1 MANKITCTCGH
12 SWNKSDSSKKDMN
25 VCHICGKDNT
35 MKNGGWLDKYEQGGL
50 VLKQKTHDNY
60 GKKPNANYP
69 EVTLPPGFVGQGYN
83 IQGRNYSPAWG
94 GQFQNGGNLMP
105 PMAGA
110 DQTVPMAQK
119 GTRQPIYTSDPQ
131 DPRLR
136 NYQDSLNLYKAYQ
149 MQDKLMGPG
158 SGPSDYKFK
167 WTTDELKKGRVKKIV
182 KGLEEVGP
190 ISEDFQSEK
199 DQFKKG
205 FNDFTSRRE
214 DKKLIDYYESLG
226 FGPNQI
232 MYHSS
237 PDVISDKIRA
247 IGTYFDGTANSPIYK
262 KPVQP
267 VVYKKPILEKPS
279 LSVDLPNIE
288 LTDVRPSIAQPTFEQ
303 ARVDMSKPTKYSY
316 TYPTFDKDVQKTMY
330 FPDRSSWKTFV
341 EQQRGAS
348 SQEGKDYG
356 SATGQFAMGGSIPG
370 AVGFTYARTAGAAPS
385 EGPYAKK
392 TLPSAQDGEEV
403 TYTHNP
409 SGSREAY
416 TLKRT
421 VTPYTSKRDI
431 RRLTQMPT
439 DPRQVNFLSNYAGA
453 IGEPGLEG
461 FQYPTSVPFE
471 GKKHWNIDRFIIDPQ
486 FGTSYPEL
494 RNQASTREEM
504 RNNVLADMYKYNM
517 LQNPDKRGKAWR
529 QAKRFVRTEIDP
541 RTSGAY
547 YEEAVRSKLPF
558 AAGSITDAVDE
569 SYMRG
574 FGIAQSSAQS
584 PEISDDDFYTADFKN
599 KPITESRAKEVATDW
614 LRNYKGLSKKQAKQY
629 IQSLPT
635 YTKFRAVNSS
645 KPSNNTAT
653 CPPGY
658 EFNYEVQECLPKKS
672 KFGGVTETLPSAQDG
687 LMTGKDYYEQWMNS
701 PMYKQM
707 LETSVQGPELERISQ
722 GRTKSY
728 SLPYSVVPTN
738 FEDPTV
744 GGERRYRVRTPLTAT
759 SKELEEM
766 TSALRYA
773 AANPKDKDAVRK
785 AKQIMEPT
793 ITGWDVLINKQFK
806 PGTARYESTLAHELG
821 HLTDAPFV
829 PGKLSASDLKKF
841 DTRDYIPASDKE
853 KIKKYTE
860 NKTLDEYNK
869 YLSNPKET
877 RQFLNELRY
886 VGKTQGI
893 YDPFTEKITV
903 DKFRKISGDQSP
915 SKDALLHLYSED
927 EIVDMLNS
935 ISKAPQEGIPT
946 AQNGQEMSFYQHGLD
961 WTPRNISRNG
971 GWLDKFEEGGEIVK
985 DNEGYWNPQNW
996 GKPVEINSNKITMEG
1011 VLEPLLGVS
1020 DTGDTQ
1026 MMYPGKNYTFNG
1038 TKVVEYP
1045 REYFTARDGKS
1056 VNRAD
1061 EYPLEKLDNL
1071 LNFTNYNKPQKAK
1084 NGWLD
1089 KYQ

>member
-1 MANKITCTCGH
+1 
-12 SWNKSDSSKKDMN
+12 
-25 VCHICGKDNT
+25 
-35 MKNGGWLDKYEQGGL
+35 MKNLQSIPEYTVVDSIDNNPNVTGRYEGDTNKLLITKGAPEHVKTHELNHYLNTGGAGDYMRTIHGEIAKNELLPQSQVQGVYKDKYDYFSNPDEVHSRIM
-50 VLKQKTHDNY
+50 VLREKV
-60 GKKPNANYP
+60 GIKPN
-69 EVTLPPGFVGQGYN
+69 E
-83 IQGRNYSPAWG
+83 
-94 GQFQNGGNLMP
+94 
-105 PMAGA
+105 
-110 DQTVPMAQK
+110 
-119 GTRQPIYTSDPQ
+119 
-131 DPRLR
+131 
-136 NYQDSLNLYKAYQ
+136 
-149 MQDKLMGPG
+149 
-158 SGPSDYKFK
+158 
-167 WTTDELKKGRVKKIV
+167 
-182 KGLEEVGP
+182 
-190 ISEDFQSEK
+190 
-199 DQFKKG
+199 
-205 FNDFTSRRE
+205 
-214 DKKLIDYYESLG
+214 
-226 FGPNQI
+226 
-232 MYHSS
+232 
-237 PDVISDKIRA
+237 
-247 IGTYFDGTANSPIYK
+247 
-262 KPVQP
+262 
-267 VVYKKPILEKPS
+267 
-279 LSVDLPNIE
+279 
-288 LTDVRPSIAQPTFEQ
+288 
-303 ARVDMSKPTKYSY
+303 
-316 TYPTFDKDVQKTMY
+316 
-330 FPDRSSWKTFV
+330 
-341 EQQRGAS
+341 
-348 SQEGKDYG
+348 
-356 SATGQFAMGGSIPG
+356 
-370 AVGFTYARTAGAAPS
+370 
-385 EGPYAKK
+385 
-392 TLPSAQDGEEV
+392 
-403 TYTHNP
+403 
-409 SGSREAY
+409 
-416 TLKRT
+416 T
-421 VTPYTSKRDI
+421 VTPEKLKGFMKTYKGDVDNINDLLNMSK
-431 RRLTQMPT
+431 
-439 DPRQVNFLSNYAGA
+439 
-453 IGEPGLEG
+453 GEEGL
-461 FQYPTSVPFE
+461 
-471 GKKHWNIDRFIIDPQ
+471 
-486 FGTSYPEL
+486 L
-494 RNQASTREEM
+494 
-504 RNNVLADMYKYNM
+504 NM
-517 LQNPDKRGKAWR
+517 LNFMAKGKSSTPTTAQN
-529 QAKRFVRTEIDP
+529 
-541 RTSGAY
+541 
-547 YEEAVRSKLPF
+547 
-558 AAGSITDAVDE
+558 
-569 SYMRG
+569 
-574 FGIAQSSAQS
+574 
-584 PEISDDDFYTADFKN
+584 
-599 KPITESRAKEVATDW
+599 
-614 LRNYKGLSKKQAKQY
+614 
-629 IQSLPT
+629 
-635 YTKFRAVNSS
+635 
-645 KPSNNTAT
+645 
-653 CPPGY
+653 
-658 EFNYEVQECLPKKS
+658 
-672 KFGGVTETLPSAQDG
+672 G

-946 AQNGQEMSFYQHGLD
+946 AQNGQEMSFYQQGLD

-971 GWLDKFEEGGEIVK
+971 GWLDKFEEGGEVVK

-1045 REYFTARDGKS
+1045 REHFRAKDGKS

-1071 LNFTNYNKPQKAK
+1071 LNFTNYNKPKAK
-1084 NGWLD
+1084 NGWLE
-1089 KYQ
+1089 KYK